1 MTLPLYRNS
10 GAPDNFNGTYNAG
23 LWYDKFCSKW
33 RQERD
38 GRWTLQ
44 AERGNRDDPPK
55 LQWIKT
61 VAGEKTGDPGLISE
75 MVSRRAAM
83 ACALGGQLRVFATQ
97 WHFVTG
103 LGREHPVEN
112 GFAWHHTLGTAYL
125 PGSSVKGLVRAW
137 AREWEE
143 DESKKTAINR
153 IFGPENGEKHAGS
166 VIFFDA
172 LPLSPVRL
180 ESDVMTPHYT
190 KYYREES
197 PPGDWMSPEPIQFL
211 TVARG
216 QEFLFTLA
224 PRRLIDDKREAGDL
238 TLALEW
244 LEKALAWMGAGAK
257 TATGYGRLTR
267 REKEEAKILKKQ
279 QEKKEQAEKEARLQE
294 MNPLQREMEDDG
306 YSTDTQAFMQAMTS
320 KWLDRMESDGTP
332 PEEKTE
338 IARLLVEWYK
348 EYNPKH
354 WKKPNKK
361 NEKKI
366 KRIKKVL
373 EE

>member
-1 MTLPLYRNS
+1 MSIPLYHYTDYPEKPQS
-10 GAPDNFNGTYNAG
+10 SFNTG
-23 LWYDKFCSKW
+23 LWYDKFCNQW

-44 AERGNRDDPPK
+44 AGGGRGDPPK

-75 MVSRRAAM
+75 IAARQ
-83 ACALGGQLRVFATQ
+83 AALATALGGQLRVFATQ
-97 WHFVTG
+97 WRFVTG

-137 AREWEE
+137 AREWEAV
-143 DESKKTAINR
+143 DPGILNR
-153 IFGPENGEKHAGS
+153 IFGPGEGEKRVGS

-172 LPLSPVRL
+172 LPLSPVQL
-180 ESDVMTPHYT
+180 ETDVMTPHYSE
-190 KYYREES
+190 YYRGDKES

-211 TVARG
+211 TVAQG

-224 PRRLIDDKREAGDL
+224 PRRLDDKRAAGDL

-244 LEKALAWMGAGAK
+244 LEKALDWMGAGAK
-257 TATGYGRLTR
+257 TAAGYGRLSR
-267 REKEEAKILKKQ
+267 REKEEEKLLRKQ
-279 QEKKEQAEKEARLQE
+279 QEEKEKAQKEAELQQ
-294 MNPLQREMEDDG
+294 MSPLRREMEDDG
-306 YSTDTQAFMQAMTS
+306 YSTDTQTFMQAMTS
-320 KWLDRMESDGTP
+320 KWLDRMESVDTP

-338 IARLLVEWYK
+338 IARLLMEWYK

-361 NEKKI
+361 NKKKI